1 MALGSGQGI
10 TRGYRLGVFG
20 NVVRICALG
29 VVVMVLLVI
38 FVRNFSYSHDL
49 RFDLT
54 RDGRYELD
62 PLAMSLL
69 RKVEAPVRVTFVYGF
84 DQNIRRRALS
94 AAGDQPRPELLGA
107 YYAPLLSAIAERVHR
122 VAKEWHKA
130 SPNVYFDVIAHYAR
144 PAHAEEI
151 GHHR

>member
-1 MALGSGQGI
+1 MALENGQGI

-20 NVVRICALG
+20 NVVLICGLG
-29 VVVMVLLVI
+29 VVVMVGLVLL
-38 FVRNFSYSHDL
+38 VRNFSYSHDL

-62 PLAMSLL
+62 PLAKSLL

-84 DQNIRRRALS
+84 DENIRLRARS
-94 AAGDQPRPELLGA
+94 AVGNQPRPELLRA
-107 YYAPLLSAIAERVHR
+107 YYAPLLAAIAERVHR

-130 SPNVYFDVIAHYAR
+130 SPDVYFDIIAHYVR
-144 PAHAEEI
+144 PAHAEEVAAEL
-151 GHHR
+151 